1 MRGKTPFESCVTL
14 RQYAPF
20 EEGPRSQSIL
30 LHGQSDTLHIRFVT
44 LFGIT
49 VALLRSGLVRNES
62 VHNAAMLALLSR
74 LRFLHVLGIFMARQR
89 RGGGQW
95 WQLLSLLYKVV
106 STKYR
111 RRRPS
116 QFYQRKL
123 SFMEDVV
130 WYQTHLGSFRNQAR
144 TRDRIAF
151 TLELQMYHNYS
162 FQSFVGNSRWNL
174 RRELFC
180 IHS

>member
-1 MRGKTPFESCVTL
+1 MVRGKTPFESCVTL

-89 RGGGQW
+89 KRRRAMMTIAFITLQ
-95 WQLLSLLYKVV
+95 SSLYKIQEKASKSILSKKIVV
-106 STKYR
+106 HGRYR
-111 RRRPS
+111 LIPNTSR
-116 QFYQRKL
+116 Q
-123 SFMEDVV
+123 
-130 WYQTHLGSFRNQAR
+130 
-144 TRDRIAF
+144 
-151 TLELQMYHNYS
+151 LQKS
-162 FQSFVGNSRWNL
+162 GKNSRQN
-174 RRELFC
+174 C
-180 IHS
+180 IYT